1 MLSLDQTVKSSFLFD
16 HSKGQIEV
24 HFQKISHTVKFLRV
38 RIITFNEM
46 KNLTHVEFDLI
57 FTSVGIIKKLRQ
69 TEMNSTAI
77 TELVSSRANV

>member
-1 MLSLDQTVKSSFLFD
+1 
-16 HSKGQIEV
+16 
-24 HFQKISHTVKFLRV
+24 
-38 RIITFNEM
+38 M